1 MFLDGYS
8 ITRTSIL
15 RKVLES
21 VYDILR
27 SNDGRM
33 KALWKKDVRVKKI
46 SDMYT

>member
-8 ITRTSIL
+8 ITQTSIL
-15 RKVLES
+15 RKILES

-27 SNDGRM
+27 SKEDKT